1 MLKKEKNE
9 RQKLA
14 LVEGKKK
21 QNIGSIDDILAYGK
35 AAFSPWLRS
44 ELVNF
49 KKANK
54 WETNQS

>member
-35 AAFSPWLRS
+35 AAFSP
-44 ELVNF
+44 
-49 KKANK
+49 
-54 WETNQS
+54 